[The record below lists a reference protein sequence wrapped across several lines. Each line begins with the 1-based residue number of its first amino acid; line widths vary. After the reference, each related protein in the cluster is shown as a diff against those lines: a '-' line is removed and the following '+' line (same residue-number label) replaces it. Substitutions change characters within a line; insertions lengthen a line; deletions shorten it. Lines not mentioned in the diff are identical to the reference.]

1 LNRHH
6 DTDASLEAG
15 QKVVPAGTDGP
26 SGTRVEAPGEVREVA
41 LSPVERTVSTLSR
54 VDYTDAFLLETER
67 AQDRTGEEWTRA
79 ILEDAPAATR
89 RKLRRGWFALGVR
102 LGSTEDSRLVLGW
115 EVRRSTEDVALLA
128 ATSLIGMDAEVLCK
142 REQNALLVATFMQL
156 KNPVARAVW
165 AAFAPRHRK
174 VLRHLIRQAG
184 RRSAMNST

>member
-6 DTDASLEAG
+6 DMEAG
-15 QKVVPAGTDGP
+15 QRLEPAGTDGP
-26 SGTRVEAPGEVREVA
+26 GDNWVEASSEVREVA
-41 LSPVERTVSTLSR
+41 LSPAERTVSTLSR
-54 VDYTDAFLLETER
+54 VDYTDAFRIETER

-89 RKLRRGWFALGVR
+89 RTLRRGWFALGVR

-128 ATSLIGMDAEVLCK
+128 ASSLIGMDAEVLCK